1 MIRIFISNIGF
12 PLVLLVSSSMK
23 QILLIEDDPFLI
35 DIYTTKL
42 KEEGFSIEVATGGE
56 EGLRKLR
63 EKKFDLLVL
72 DIVLPK
78 IDGWEILEKL
88 KTELPKEAK
97 VKMRTK
103 FSSPIKNLKIIILSN
118 LGQKEEVEKGLRLG
132 AEKYLIKAHYTPT
145 EVVEEIKQVLK

>member
-1 MIRIFISNIGF
+1 MKNI
-12 PLVLLVSSSMK
+12 LLV
-23 QILLIEDDPFLI
+23 EDDPFII

-42 KEEGFSIEVATGGE
+42 KEEGFSVEVATGGE
-56 EGLRKLR
+56 EGLKKIR
-63 EKKFDLLVL
+63 EKKFSLLVL

-132 AEKYLIKAHYTPT
+132 ADKYLIKAHYTPS
-145 EVVEEIKQVLK
+145 EIVEEIKKVLK